1 MIRKL
6 FATAAIGCFACQQ
19 AFADLAPLPIKV
31 EGKIIGTGLDT
42 GGKKGKEVQ
51 EKKLQIE
58 LTSLSPKDFGPL
70 QVTCI
75 FYARDLKSDK
85 VVVEKKLDLATA
97 ISKGQVELET
107 PAEDF
112 LSHQT
117 HYEGPGTNP
126 KANAKAKTK
135 NNVKKVEASGHEY
148 AGWGIRVYA
157 ADHTLIG
164 KAYSAA
170 YLDPDE
176 AK

>member
-6 FATAAIGCFACQQ
+6 LSMAVFGCLACQP

-31 EGKIIGTGLDT
+31 EGKIVGTGLDT

-51 EKKLQIE
+51 EKKLQID

-85 VVVEKKLDLATA
+85 IVVEKQLNLATA
-97 ISKGQVELET
+97 LSKGQVELET

-117 HYEGPGTNP
+117 HYEGKGT
-126 KANAKAKTK
+126 KAPVRAKVK
-135 NNVKKVEASGHEY
+135 NNVKKVEATGHEY
-148 AGWGIRVYA
+148 AGWGIRVYG
-157 ADHTLIG
+157 ADHVLIG
-164 KAYSAA
+164 KAYSAV

-176 AK
+176 KK